1 MAENPPYL
9 ASPGT
14 VTKALEKIKA
24 AATPDRFTTDF
35 VHTVLGIKGGTGN
48 ALIPFF
54 KRMGLV
60 KSDGTP
66 TDIYQKFRNPA
77 SSKRAAAQALR
88 IGYKALYERNEY
100 IHKASDE
107 DLKGIVLELTGLQT
121 DNPVAKLIV

>member
-14 VTKALEKIKA
+14 AAKALEKIKA
-24 AATPDRFTTDF
+24 AATPERFTTDF

-100 IHKASDE
+100 VHKSTDE
-107 DLKGIVLELTGLQT
+107 ELKGIVLELTGLQAT
-121 DNPVAKLIV
+121 TLLRK